1 MNIKELNDQEL
12 VRLEKL
18 KKYQELGIDPF
29 GQKYKVSHSFSE
41 IRELCKEEDAV
52 KLEKFDLHV
61 SVAGRIKRLKNGQRS
76 YEHPDKPKYASVFSA

>member
-18 KKYQELGIDPF
+18 KKYQELGIDPC

-41 IRELCKEEDAV
+41 IRELCKNKDAV
-52 KLEKFDLHV
+52 KLENLIYMFP
-61 SVAGRIKRLKNGQRS
+61 SQ
-76 YEHPDKPKYASVFSA
+76 EE